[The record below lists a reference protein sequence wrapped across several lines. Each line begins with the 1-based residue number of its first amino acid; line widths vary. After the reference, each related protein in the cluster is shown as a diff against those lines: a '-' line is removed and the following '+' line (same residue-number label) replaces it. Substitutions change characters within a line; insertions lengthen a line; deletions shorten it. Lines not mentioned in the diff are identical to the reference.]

1 MDLRLLRESGVVME
15 AIRIEFEPFIDEEER
30 QFIVNGVDNFN
41 IAATRLP
48 DYFPI
53 NFLLR
58 GERGDVLGG
67 VLRQLWGGWGPV
79 AFFWVAQKGSGA
91 GDGKGV
97 LQK

>member
-1 MDLRLLRESGVVME
+1 ME

-58 GERGDVLGG
+58 NDRGDVLGG
-67 VLRQLWGGWGPV
+67 FSASCGV
-79 AFFWVAQKGSGA
+79 AGCM
-91 GDGKGV
+91 
-97 LQK
+97 